1 MMGRLLI
8 AHAARVSIAAA
19 AIAAVA
25 FFAWSCGDP
34 VHNARVDAL
43 GPESSGGTGPTHRPG
58 QPCLTCHSDQGP
70 SSTEFAVAGT
80 LYQSAAAGSPP
91 LVGATVTIYDATQ
104 NADGGAPHT
113 FTTNAAGNFYA
124 PKSDWTPFFPL
135 HDISVSSP
143 LLPAPTTMH
152 TVVGR
157 DGSCATCHFD
167 PKGQG
172 SHGHIYLVLDP
183 ADLPGAMP

>member
-1 MMGRLLI
+1 MKRRVLPALVARL
-8 AHAARVSIAAA
+8 
-19 AIAAVA
+19 AIAATPIVA
-25 FFAWSCGDP
+25 VFAWSCGDP

-58 QPCLTCHSDQGP
+58 QPCLACHNDQGP
-70 SSTEFAVAGT
+70 SSTEFSVAGT
-80 LYQSAAAGSPP
+80 IYQSAALGSPP

-135 HDISVSSP
+135 HDISVTSP
-143 LLPAPTTMH
+143 DVPAPTMMH

-167 PKGQG
+167 PKGPG
-172 SHGHIYLVLDP
+172 SHGHIYLVVDP